1 MGVWDHFKKAKEAGT
16 RWLDRIDEVEREAR
30 ENDPHQEARKLAF
43 KASETELT
51 GGVEDLEGLALSNA
65 IEELV
70 LEEEEEEEEL
80 FLEEES
86 VSALDTIATGPAFLE
101 DPALDE
107 VSLSEEL
114 ELSVSEELELSL
126 DDTGSLGSG
135 LTAEFTEIDSVDKNP
150 ETTSVGEFTVE
161 RGPLDFPDN
170 TSTGELT
177 EAGEATSAIAS
188 RYLNTLDFSETEVA
202 NILKATHYPRLKDAS
217 VALLIDLARLEQEL
231 LDLGERLGRSV
242 FVLLNET
249 VKSDED
255 WEAAVWTTGAH
266 WDHTVKQA
274 RLAVEKDQEDVQLV
288 RTLAW
293 AFWPFSDELLSAAVG
308 LDDSSG
314 VGAVV
319 GEIERVLDHRWAL
332 VGGGELD
339 LEAEGDHLP
348 IRPRG
353 IFSFEGFRWL
363 E

>member
-1 MGVWDHFKKAKEAGT
+1 MGVWDHFKRAKEAGT

-30 ENDPHQEARKLAF
+30 ENDPHQQARKLAF

-70 LEEEEEEEEL
+70 LEEEE
-80 FLEEES
+80 LEEDLVLEEDS
-86 VSALDTIATGPAFLE
+86 VSVFQAIATGPAFIE
-101 DPALDE
+101 ETSMDE
-107 VSLSEEL
+107 ISLSEEL
-114 ELSVSEELELSL
+114 ELSLSEEMELSL
-126 DDTGSLGSG
+126 DDTGSLGAMVTS
-135 LTAEFTEIDSVDKNP
+135 EFTEVDP
-150 ETTSVGEFTVE
+150 RQDLQETTSVGEFTVE
-161 RGPLDFPDN
+161 RGPLEFPDN
-170 TSTGELT
+170 SSTGDLT
-177 EAGEATSAIAS
+177 EAGESTSAIATKC
-188 RYLNTLDFSETEVA
+188 LNTLDLSEEEVSK
-202 NILKATHYPRLKDAS
+202 ILKSTHYPQLREAP
-217 VALLIDLARLEQEL
+217 VALLIDLARIEQDL
-231 LDLGERLGRSV
+231 LDLGERLGRAV
-242 FVLLNET
+242 FQLLNET
-249 VKSDED
+249 LHVDED

-274 RLAVEKDQEDVQLV
+274 RLAVEKDGDNVLLV

-293 AFWPFSDELLSAAVG
+293 AFWPFTDELLSAAVG

-314 VGAVV
+314 IGGVV

-332 VGGGELD
+332 VGGGEPD

-353 IFSFEGFRWL
+353 VFSFEGFRWL